1 MAAITHVGGKGCL
14 SVSLSL
20 SLSVCVYA
28 YVVRGSL

>member
-14 SVSLSL
+14 SLSLSL